1 MSKISML
8 RRLKL
13 FNRKQAGFS
22 LIELIAT
29 VIVVALIGLVA
40 TMAIV
45 QVVNQTSKNNDYTTA
60 SRQTLN
66 AMFWISRDVQMAQK
80 IQPDGGGSGFPL
92 VLTWLEWDDTSHTV
106 NYTLE
111 NNRLTR
117 SYSINGS
124 EPRFISVA
132 DYINQETPMTNCVSD
147 NGVLTL
153 TITSSVG
160 IGAHTINV
168 TKIRSIASRPNI

>member
-1 MSKISML
+1 ML
-8 RRLKL
+8 RRFKL
-13 FNRKQAGFS
+13 FNRNQAGFS
-22 LIELIAT
+22 VVEVIAT
-29 VIVVALIGLVA
+29 VIIIGLIGLVA

-45 QVVNQTSKNNDYTTA
+45 QLVTQTSKNNDFTTA

-66 AMFWISRDVQMAQK
+66 AMYWISRDAYMAQK
-80 IQPDGGGSGFPL
+80 IEPDGGGSGFPL
-92 VLTWLEWDDTSHTV
+92 ILTWREWDDTSHTV
-106 NYTLE
+106 NYTVE

-124 EPRFISVA
+124 EPRVTSVA
-132 DYINQETPMTNCVSD
+132 EYINQETSMTKCVSD

-153 TITSSVG
+153 TVTSSVG
-160 IGAHTINV
+160 TGAHTINV